1 MRIVDLE
8 IFNDHN
14 QSFEKMERTEKD
26 IDCFT
31 NQDKLKKIKPNKM
44 HVYEV
49 NLKSVF
55 DVILSKK
62 FFETFNNRPYRF
74 KISFAF
80 NHYKD
85 CGENLITDWIYK
97 N

>member
-1 MRIVDLE
+1 MKIVDLE
-8 IFNDHN
+8 FFNDRT

-31 NQDKLKKIKPNKM
+31 YKDKLKKIKPNKM
-44 HVYEV
+44 HTYEV
-49 NLKSVF
+49 DLKSDF
-55 DVILSKK
+55 DVVLNENS
-62 FFETFNNRPYRF
+62 FEIFNDRKYRF

-80 NHYKD
+80 NHYQD
-85 CGENLITDWIYK
+85 CGENLLIDWIYK